1 MTEALPI
8 VAHLDAI
15 AAALVSHQNAV
26 LVAQPGAGK
35 TTCVPPALLRKFA
48 DGEIWV
54 LQPRRLAARMSARHV
69 AAALGQKVGEEVG
82 YRVRFDEQVGKNTR
96 VVFMTEALLSRALLT
111 DPKLKRVC
119 CVVFDEFHERTL
131 SADLSLAALRLL
143 QQGPRPDL
151 HLLVMSATL
160 DAGPVA
166 EFLDTPWQ
174 LEVEGRQFPVTIEH
188 APHKSDLPLGAQVLA
203 GASRLVQEQVTGDIL
218 VFLAG
223 MGDMRRVQSAC
234 APWAQ
239 RHGMDVVLLHGSQ
252 TPEEQDAAVRAT
264 LRPKIVLATNI
275 AQTSITLQNVGAVI
289 DSGLARMAQHN
300 VWTGLDAL
308 AVRPI
313 SQAAAT
319 QRAGRAGRLR
329 PGRCLRLYSRQDF
342 AQRSPHDTPEM
353 LKRDL
358 TEAALWLK
366 AMELPPLESLPCLDA
381 PSQAAI
387 GAAQALLVALGAIGS
402 DGALTARGKQMSA
415 LPLHPRL
422 ARLVCEAEATGV
434 GALGCATAAALAEGR
449 TTLDGDAMAAGND
462 LVTLLKGAGRNHA
475 LQQVAA
481 HIAQMRRI
489 RWRGWG
495 PLLQSLT
502 AEHDTALARA
512 ILAAFPDRVVARN
525 TSRAGAWLSC
535 QGTRVSLTE
544 KSSAHAAGYWVAIDA
559 QEGRVNG
566 ALQTIVQI
574 ACPIDSD
581 WLLDLDPS
589 ILAETCERAFNP
601 ITQRVEEVSQ
611 LRYGAL
617 VLTES
622 RRPVADAAL
631 LVRAA
636 QRAGVAHFIPPDD
649 LAAWRARLGVLASL
663 RPDLSLPP
671 SDDAAIADWV
681 AHMAEGATSL
691 KELQGQDWLGM
702 LQQGIAP
709 EVRQALETWVPNH
722 VQVGHRRLPVHYEVG
737 KPPWVESAMQDF
749 FGLRKGPAIGQGRA
763 PLTLHLLAPNR
774 RAVQVTSD
782 LPGFW
787 ERHYPALKKALSRRY
802 PRHAWP
808 DDPAQATPPPPRPSR
823 RPS

>member
-1 MTEALPI
+1 MTAALPI

-15 AAALVSHQNAV
+15 TAALKTHQNAV
-26 LVAQPGAGK
+26 LIAQPGAGK
-35 TTCVPPALLRKFA
+35 TTCVPPALLAGFA
-48 DGEIWV
+48 TGEIWV
-54 LQPRRLAARMSARHV
+54 LQPRRLAARMAARHV
-69 AAALGQKVGEEVG
+69 AAALGQKVGEHVG
-82 YRVRFDEQVGKNTR
+82 YRVRFDEQVGPHTR
-96 VVFMTEALLSRALLT
+96 VIFMTEALLTRALLSNPT
-111 DPKLKRVC
+111 LKHVC
-119 CVVFDEFHERTL
+119 CVVFDEFHERAL
-131 SADLSLAALRLL
+131 SADLALAALRLL
-143 QQGPRPDL
+143 QQSVRRDL
-151 HLLVMSATL
+151 HILVMSATL

-166 EFLDTPWQ
+166 AFLDTPWQ
-174 LEVEGRQFPVTIEH
+174 LEVEGRQFPVAIEH

-203 GASRLVQEQVTGDIL
+203 GVSRLLQEHVSGDIL

-223 MGDMRRVQSAC
+223 MGDMRRVQATI

-264 LRPKIVLATNI
+264 PRSKVVLSTNI
-275 AQTSITLQNVGAVI
+275 AQTSITLENVGAVI
-289 DSGLARMAQHN
+289 DSGVARVAQHN

-319 QRAGRAGRLR
+319 QRSGRAGRLR
-329 PGRCLRLYSRQDF
+329 PGRCLRLYTRQDF
-342 AQRSPHDTPEM
+342 SQRASHDTPEM

-366 AMELPPLESLPCLDA
+366 ATGLPPLEALPCLD
-381 PSQAAI
+381 PPTQAAI
-387 GAAQALLVALGAIGS
+387 NAAQTLLVALGAVGL
-402 DGALTARGKQMSA
+402 DGALTARGKQMSV

-422 ARLVCEAEATGV
+422 ARLVCEAENLGV

-462 LVTLLKGAGRNHA
+462 VITLLRGAARNHA

-489 RWRGWG
+489 RWRSWG
-495 PLLQSLT
+495 ALLGSLN
-502 AEHDTALARA
+502 AKQDTALCRA
-512 ILAAFPDRVVARN
+512 VLAAFPDRVVARN
-525 TSRAGAWLSC
+525 TGRAGSWLSC
-535 QGTRVSLTE
+535 QGARVSLTD
-544 KSSAHAAGYWVAIDA
+544 KSSAHAADYFVAIDA
-559 QEGRVNG
+559 QEGRANG
-566 ALQTIVQI
+566 ALQTVVQL

-581 WLLDLDPS
+581 WLLDLEPS
-589 ILAETCERAFNP
+589 ILGETCERAFNP
-601 ITQRVEEVSQ
+601 ASQRVEEVSQ

-622 RRPVADAAL
+622 RRAVADAAL
-631 LVRAA
+631 LVQAA

-649 LAAWRARLGVLASL
+649 LAAWRARLGLLAAL
-663 RPDLSLPP
+663 RPDLPLPGVE
-671 SDDAAIADWV
+671 DADIAAWV
-681 AHMAEGATSL
+681 AQMAQGATTL
-691 KELQGQDWLGM
+691 KELQGHDWLAM

-709 EVRQALETWVPNH
+709 EVREALQSWVPSH
-722 VQVGHRRLPVHYEVG
+722 VHVGQRRLPVHYEAG

-749 FGLRKGPAIGQGRA
+749 FGLAQGPAIGQGRT

-787 ERHYPALKKALSRRY
+787 ERHYPTLKKALSRRY

-808 DDPAQATPPPPRPSR
+808 DDPTHAAPPAPRHR
-823 RPS
+823 RS

>member
-1 MTEALPI
+1 MTAVLPI

-15 AAALVSHQNAV
+15 TAALKSHRNAV
-26 LVAQPGAGK
+26 LIAQPGAGK
-35 TTCVPPALLRKFA
+35 TTCVPAALLKGFA
-48 DGEIWV
+48 TGEIWV
-54 LQPRRLAARMSARHV
+54 LQPRRLAARMAARHV
-69 AAALGQKVGEEVG
+69 AAALSQKVGDAVG
-82 YRVRFDEQVGKNTR
+82 YRVRFDEQVGPHTR

-111 DPKLKRVC
+111 HPRLEHVR

-151 HLLVMSATL
+151 HILVMSATL

-166 EFLDTPWQ
+166 AFLDTPWQ
-174 LEVEGRQFPVTIEH
+174 LEVEGRQFPVAIEH
-188 APHKSDLPLGAQVLA
+188 VPHKSDLPLGAQVLA
-203 GASRLVQEQVTGDIL
+203 GVSRLVQEQVVGDIL

-223 MGDMRRVQSAC
+223 MGDMRRVQAAC

-264 LRPKIVLATNI
+264 PRAKIVLATNI
-275 AQTSITLQNVGAVI
+275 AQTSITLANVGAVI
-289 DSGLARMAQHN
+289 DSGVARMAQHN

-329 PGRCLRLYSRQDF
+329 PGRCLRLYTRQDW
-342 AQRSPHDTPEM
+342 AQRPSHDTPEM

-358 TEAALWLK
+358 AEASLWLK
-366 AMELPPLESLPCLDA
+366 ATGLPPLDALACLD
-381 PSQAAI
+381 PPTQVAI
-387 GAAQALLVALGAIGS
+387 NAAQTMLVALGAIAP
-402 DGALTARGKQMSA
+402 DGALSARGKQMSA

-422 ARLVCEAEATGV
+422 ARLVCEAETLGV

-462 LVTLLKGAGRNHA
+462 VITLLHGAGRNHA
-475 LQQVAA
+475 LHQVAA

-489 RWRGWG
+489 RWRGWAT
-495 PLLQSLT
+495 LLNGLN
-502 AEHDTALARA
+502 AEDDTALARA
-512 ILAAFPDRVVARN
+512 LLAAFPDRVVAR
-525 TSRAGAWLSC
+525 SAGRAGAWLSC
-535 QGTRVSLTE
+535 QGTRVSLTD
-544 KSSAHAAGYWVAIDA
+544 KSSAHASDFWVAIDA
-559 QEGRVNG
+559 QEGWVKG
-566 ALQTIVQI
+566 ALQTVVQL

-581 WLLDLDPS
+581 WLLDLEPS
-589 ILAETCERAFNP
+589 MLTDTCERAFNP
-601 ITQRVEEVSQ
+601 TTQRVEELSQ

-631 LVRAA
+631 LVQAA
-636 QRAGVAHFIPPDD
+636 QRAGVAHFIPPDA

-663 RPDLSLPP
+663 RPDLALP
-671 SDDAAIADWV
+671 SCDDAAIATWV
-681 AHMAEGATSL
+681 AQMAEGATSL
-691 KELQGQDWLGM
+691 KELQGHDWLAM

-709 EVRQALETWVPNH
+709 EVRQALESWVPSQVN
-722 VQVGHRRLPVHYEVG
+722 VGHRRLSVHYEAG

-749 FGLRKGPAIGQGRA
+749 FGLRTGPAIGQGRI

-787 ERHYPALKKALSRRY
+787 ERHYPTLKKALSRRY

-808 DDPAQATPPPPRPSR
+808 DDPAHAQPPAPRPR
-823 RPS
+823 RPF